1 MAKTFP
7 LFLSG
12 HCKPACSVVSNLAL
26 VQYYLQ
32 MKDMLLAATAAGLV
46 MAATSAR
53 AEDAANNGTDPTRLT
68 TQAQANWERVDLK
81 RGFVSDT
88 LKLNYTVPVGE
99 KRDWSIRYRL
109 PLASVNVLGNNSYAL
124 GDASVQ
130 ATHVFGLSRKGGW
143 VAQAEMVFDTA
154 ARDELG
160 TGKNVFKATLI
171 KAWFLSDGSIFAPA
185 LVHSESLWGDS
196 RRSSVR
202 ATTLDLYYVP
212 KLKDP
217 RNLITVDPSINMD
230 WKSEKSF
237 VGLAVTFGRVVGP
250 ALGGTGIVSLKPSV
264 FAGDGRPG
272 GWGIEVGYKVLGF

>member
-1 MAKTFP
+1 M
-7 LFLSG
+7 
-12 HCKPACSVVSNLAL
+12 PAGLLVSNVVLL
-26 VQYYLQ
+26 KYYLQ
-32 MKDMLLAATAAGLV
+32 MKHMLLAATAACLV
-46 MAATSAR
+46 TAATSAR

-68 TQAQANWERVDLK
+68 TQALANWERVDLK
-81 RGFVSDT
+81 EGFVSDT

-109 PLASVNVLGNNSYAL
+109 PLASVNVLGNNSYGL

-154 ARDELG
+154 SRDELG
-160 TGKNVFKATLI
+160 TGKNVFKGTLI

-185 LVHSESLWGDS
+185 VVHSESLWGDS
-196 RRSSVR
+196 LRKGVR

-212 KLKDP
+212 KLSDP
-217 RNLITVDPSINMD
+217 RNLVTVDPSINRD

-237 VGLAVTFGRVVGP
+237 VGLAVTFGRVLGP

-272 GWGIEVGYKVLGF
+272 SWGVELGYKVLGF

>member
-12 HCKPACSVVSNLAL
+12 HCKPACSVVSNVAL
-26 VQYYLQ
+26 LKYYLQ
-32 MKDMLLAATAAGLV
+32 MKHMLLAATAACLV
-46 MAATSAR
+46 TAATSVR
-53 AEDAANNGTDPTRLT
+53 ADEAANNGTDPTRLT
-68 TQAQANWERVDLK
+68 TQAVVNWERVDLK
-81 RGFVSDT
+81 GGFVSDT

-130 ATHVFGLSRKGGW
+130 ATHVYGLSRKGGW

-154 ARDELG
+154 SRDELG
-160 TGKNVFKATLI
+160 TGKNVVKGTLV

-196 RRSSVR
+196 HRSGVR

-212 KLKDP
+212 KLSDP
-217 RNLITVDPSINMD
+217 RNLITVDPSINRD

-237 VGLAVTFGRVVGP
+237 VGLAVTFGRVLGP
-250 ALGGTGIVSLKPSV
+250 ALGGTGIVSLKPSL

-272 GWGIEVGYKVLGF
+272 GWGVELGFKVLGF